1 MTYFHRFFL
10 DADVWE
16 FPPCLFAAT
25 CLLVASKL
33 TEKPLNMRD
42 LVNAFQATMYPTAPP
57 QHLAIGVPRIKAAVV
72 LQEQHLLRKLR
83 FQLDVVTPHAFLF
96 HYSRVSRS
104 P

>member
-10 DADVWE
+10 DANVWE
-16 FPPCLFAAT
+16 FPPCLFAST

-96 HYSRVSRS
+96 HYSRVSPS